1 MASHK
6 YYTIP
11 LNFDNIID
19 PDVELSKS
27 QRYPYLQLNK
37 TSSLKK
43 SIDEHI
49 ELILTTHFGEYRH
62 DHNYGFV
69 IWEQEFENMEI
80 DKFNTHNYPKQEI
93 EESLRKAIENFEPRL
108 KKVHVEIFFIFKQFY
123 KGKSIKYFV
132 DINVR
137 GVMVNSTEEEYHNK
151 FQFAM
156 GPLFK

>member
-1 MASHK
+1 MATHK

-11 LNFDNIID
+11 FDFDNLID

-27 QRYPYLQLNK
+27 KRFPYLQLNK

-43 SIDEHI
+43 SINEHI
-49 ELILTTHFGEYRH
+49 ELILTTHFGEYKH
-62 DHNYGFV
+62 NHNYGFV

-80 DKFNTHNYPKQEI
+80 DKFNTHNHPKQEI
-93 EESLRKAIENFEPRL
+93 EESLINAIKNFEPRL
-108 KKVHVEIFFIFKQFY
+108 KRVQLEIFFIYKQFY
-123 KGKSIKYFV
+123 RGKSIKYFV
-132 DINVR
+132 DIDVK
-137 GVMVNSTEEEYHNK
+137 GVMINSTEEAYHNK

>member
-1 MASHK
+1 MATHK
-6 YYTIP
+6 FYTVP
-11 LNFDNIID
+11 LNFDNLID
-19 PDVELSKS
+19 PDVELVKSK
-27 QRYPYLQLNK
+27 RFPYLQLNK

-62 DHNYGFV
+62 NRNYGF
-69 IWEQEFENMEI
+69 INWEKEFENMEI
-80 DKFNTHNYPKQEI
+80 DKFNTHNYPRKEI
-93 EESLRKAIENFEPRL
+93 EESLKKAIENFEPRL
-108 KKVHVEIFFIFKQFY
+108 KRVQLEILFIFKRFY
-123 KGKSIKYFV
+123 RGKSIKYVV

-137 GVMVNSTEEEYHNK
+137 GVMVNSTEEEYFNK